1 MSIQPTEVL
10 DRQVHVFPAKFLGGG
25 KGGGGKASNSK
36 KKFSGG
42 VGIGEFGWGVL
53 VRTKK
58 KIFRFE
64 IFRGQHLWLCLDA
77 VALASKPML
86 IVASGDSRQ
95 KDLSALLTFAHG
107 AIFSCFGSKWGR
119 RQVYVLV
126 LFSSA
131 SEILLSANSSLSG
144 EWKGRDPRERK
155 PQLSN
160 CNESLSNFIPYLRE

>member
-1 MSIQPTEVL
+1 
-10 DRQVHVFPAKFLGGG
+10 
-25 KGGGGKASNSK
+25 
-36 KKFSGG
+36 
-42 VGIGEFGWGVL
+42 
-53 VRTKK
+53 
-58 KIFRFE
+58 
-64 IFRGQHLWLCLDA
+64 
-77 VALASKPML
+77 ML

-95 KDLSALLTFAHG
+95 KDSSALLTFSHG

-119 RQVYVLV
+119 RQVNVLV

-160 CNESLSNFIPYLRE
+160 RNESLSNFIPGDKDISQQKTSLFSALTKLLAKSTYIKCVPLDMK

>member
-1 MSIQPTEVL
+1 
-10 DRQVHVFPAKFLGGG
+10 
-25 KGGGGKASNSK
+25 
-36 KKFSGG
+36 
-42 VGIGEFGWGVL
+42 
-53 VRTKK
+53 
-58 KIFRFE
+58 
-64 IFRGQHLWLCLDA
+64 
-77 VALASKPML
+77 ML

-160 CNESLSNFIPYLRE
+160 CNESLSNFIPGDKE